1 MTMYNDIDSALKS
14 FEMVGFSYHNFNNR
28 AGHLKRIGDRASDTL
43 PPRVE
48 AVPAGSFPETATISV
63 PPASAVDIARP
74 MPIEVATRD
83 EIPMPV
89 RSYPAAVPL
98 PEADRRPLTLEH
110 VFRLLSSPEP
120 H

>member
-28 AGHLKRIGDRASDTL
+28 AGHLKRIGDLASDSP

-48 AVPAGSFPETATISV
+48 AMPTGPSPETATISV
-63 PPASAVDIARP
+63 QPAIAADIARP
-74 MPIEVATRD
+74 MPIEAVMRD
-83 EIPMPV
+83 EVPMPV
-89 RSYPAAVPL
+89 RSYPAAAPL
-98 PEADRRPLTLEH
+98 PDVDRRPLTLEH
-110 VFRLLSSPEP
+110 VFRLLSSPES